1 MQESE
6 VWMCLQLHKHLY
18 CMQESY
24 QRMISQRHRS
34 IRAAREFY
42 QRMKHPCG
50 GSFALLSLNYSY
62 SQRCWVRCVCLAVLA
77 VWRPTAPEAAE
88 EGLRRENAGAA
99 VILQGQRGDEG
110 QLIARVRVP

>member
-34 IRAAREFY
+34 IRAAR
-42 QRMKHPCG
+42 
-50 GSFALLSLNYSY
+50 LLSLNYSY
-62 SQRCWVRCVCLAVLA
+62 TQRCWVRRVCLAVLA